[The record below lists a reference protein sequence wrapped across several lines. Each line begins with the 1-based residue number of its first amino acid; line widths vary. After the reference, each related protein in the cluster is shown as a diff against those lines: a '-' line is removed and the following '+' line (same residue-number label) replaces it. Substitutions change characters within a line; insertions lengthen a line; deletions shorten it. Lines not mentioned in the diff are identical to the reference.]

1 VHVLRIIRME
11 LIEPVD
17 TQVRKLLDNEGIVDA
32 LPCVLECNNVSPK
45 FDDAL
50 DMLLLF

>member
-1 VHVLRIIRME
+1 MLRIIRME

-17 TQVRKLLDNEGIVDA
+17 TQVRKLLDAEGIVDA
-32 LPCVLECNNVSPK
+32 LPCVLECNNVSSK